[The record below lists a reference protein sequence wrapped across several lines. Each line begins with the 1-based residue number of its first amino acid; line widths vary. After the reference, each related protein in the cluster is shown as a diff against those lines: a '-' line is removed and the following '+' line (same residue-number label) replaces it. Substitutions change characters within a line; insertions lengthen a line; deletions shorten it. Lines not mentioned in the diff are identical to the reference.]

1 MSVGWYLVLLGV
13 TASLSAAG
21 GFLLAACLFVGKGAV
36 SSERMSAGTVGR
48 ASDRRG
54 AASMPQERPDFP
66 SC

>member
-21 GFLLAACLFVGKGAV
+21 GFLLAACLFVGKGTV

-48 ASDRRG
+48 AADRRS
-54 AASMPQERPDFP
+54 AAATPKERPDPPF
-66 SC
+66 C